1 MIKTKKR
8 YFFTVLGLLSLF
20 FMCFTINDEAPV
32 KVEVHTNFIVTDPQ
46 TATVVPVDEENE
58 KNEKLTLNPPLIGK
72 TFIGFKEA
80 LAYRESRGNYFIVN
94 QYGYMGKY
102 QFGKSALQ
110 FYGVKNAAEF
120 LKSPEQQE
128 RLFTLSV
135 KRNKWVLRKEISQ
148 FVGKCINGIH
158 ITESGIL
165 AAAHLAGAQSVKN
178 YLRSRG
184 SYAFAD
190 ANGTTLQN
198 YLKNFAD
205 YQVEGITPEK
215 LPRF

>member
-1 MIKTKKR
+1 MINAKRR
-8 YFFTVLGLLSLF
+8 YFFTILGLLSF
-20 FMCFTINDEAPV
+20 ACMCFTISDEQI
-32 KVEVHTNFIVTDPQ
+32 KELQVHKNFIVEEPQ
-46 TATVVPVDEENE
+46 LATTLPVEENE
-58 KNEKLTLNPPLIGK
+58 KNTALTPPLIGK

-94 QYGYMGKY
+94 QFGYMGKY

-110 FYGVKNAAEF
+110 FYGVKNTDEF

-135 KRNKWVLRKEISQ
+135 KRNKWVLRKEIKQ
-148 FVGKCINGIH
+148 FVGKRINGIH

-165 AAAHLAGAQSVKN
+165 AAAHLAGAQNVKN
-178 YLRSRG
+178 FLKSRG
-184 SYAFAD
+184 NHTFAD

-198 YLKNFAD
+198 YLKNFAG
-205 YQVEGITPEK
+205 YEVEHIIPEK

>member
-8 YFFTVLGLLSLF
+8 YFFTVLGLLSF
-20 FMCFTINDEAPV
+20 FCMCFTINDEKPTQV
-32 KVEVHTNFIVTDPQ
+32 QVHTNFIVTKPQ
-46 TATVVPVDEENE
+46 LATTMPVEEN
-58 KNEKLTLNPPLIGK
+58 NEKITLNPPHIGK
-72 TFIGFKEA
+72 SFIGFKEA

-110 FYGVKNAAEF
+110 FYGVKNAEEF

-135 KRNKWVLRKEISQ
+135 KRNKWVLRKEINQ
-148 FVGKCINGIH
+148 FVGKRINGIH

-178 YLRSRG
+178 YFKSRG
-184 SYAFAD
+184 GYAFAD

-198 YLKNFAD
+198 YLKNFAG
-205 YQVEGITPEK
+205 YEVEHIIPEK
-215 LPRF
+215 MPRF